1 MNERGGEWTYLKQGG
16 NERIP
21 ERESTST
28 QGKRKKEGYMGTIEN
43 KATFRGERPIH
54 INFSWYVVKLLLL

>member
-1 MNERGGEWTYLKQGG
+1 LKQGG